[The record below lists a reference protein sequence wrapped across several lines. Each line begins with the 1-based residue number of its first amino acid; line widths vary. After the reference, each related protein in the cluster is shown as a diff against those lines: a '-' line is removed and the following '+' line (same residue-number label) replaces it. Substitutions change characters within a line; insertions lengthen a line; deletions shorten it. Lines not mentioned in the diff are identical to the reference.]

1 MPKKYIKGKDGK
13 FKGSLPDPAMLP
25 KAPISNS
32 LPTTPPPS
40 HTPSEPPSVS
50 LKAILN
56 SANPAEISIWNFG
69 RGKQTPPPLTENQ
82 EEATSALPLTTP
94 PVGVSVEAEA
104 LTPPPLSKS
113 LEEAAQ
119 SEEPSSF
126 SPPPLSSTFSSEPLS
141 SFYVSSQDIDFQ
153 IPESIARKVER
164 GDMVYFSEEYLLY
177 TDSYGDNNASHYP
190 AFPQKPEDL
199 IDLST
204 VRNGAV
210 AENINAA
217 TNYSELNNTV
227 KSYFTDGGCAALA
240 LEIHNRLP
248 GSKLGIV
255 VSAMIDDPSDATAAH
270 VYVSKDG
277 KILDGYGITGLAK
290 YDYQNAAGTDPDFME
305 VYAYDTTP
313 ETVQALIQHGCFGN
327 NFNESSKG
335 LIGKVAEL
343 VIGEKS

>member
-1 MPKKYIKGKDGK
+1 LKTKLENAETSSQL
-13 FKGSLPDPAMLP
+13 SLSQETEGLVPAH
-25 KAPISNS
+25 
-32 LPTTPPPS
+32 PS
-40 HTPSEPPSVS
+40 SPSET
-50 LKAILN
+50 LA
-56 SANPAEISIWNFG
+56 
-69 RGKQTPPPLTENQ
+69 
-82 EEATSALPLTTP
+82 
-94 PVGVSVEAEA
+94 
-104 LTPPPLSKS
+104 
-113 LEEAAQ
+113 
-119 SEEPSSF
+119 
-126 SPPPLSSTFSSEPLS
+126 

-164 GDMVYFSEEYLLY
+164 GDMVYFAEEHLLY

-199 IDLST
+199 IDLAT

-210 AENINAA
+210 AENINSA

-277 KILDGYGITGLAK
+277 KILDGYGITGLAE

-305 VYAYDTTP
+305 VYAYDATP

-327 NFNESSKG
+327 NFNEASKG

-343 VIGEKS
+343 VIGEKG

>member
-13 FKGSLPDPAMLP
+13 FKGSLPDPTMLP
-25 KAPISNS
+25 KAATIPH
-32 LPTTPPPS
+32 LPTLPTNTAKPLES
-40 HTPSEPPSVS
+40 ITGGLSG
-50 LKAILN
+50 
-56 SANPAEISIWNFG
+56 NPALVAIP
-69 RGKQTPPPLTENQ
+69 KTKLENKETSSQLSLSQ
-82 EEATSALPLTTP
+82 EPEGLVP
-94 PVGVSVEAEA
+94 
-104 LTPPPLSKS
+104 
-113 LEEAAQ
+113 AQ
-119 SEEPSSF
+119 PSS
-126 SPPPLSSTFSSEPLS
+126 SPEPLS

-153 IPESIARKVER
+153 IPEAIARKVER
-164 GDMVYFSEEYLLY
+164 GDMAYFSEEHLLY

-190 AFPQKPEDL
+190 AFPQNPEDL
-199 IDLST
+199 IDLAT
-204 VRNGAV
+204 VRNGEV
-210 AENINAA
+210 AENINSA
-217 TNYSELNNTV
+217 TSYSELNSTV

-277 KILDGYGITGLAK
+277 KILDGYGITGLAE

-305 VYAYDTTP
+305 VYAYDATP

-327 NFNESSKG
+327 NFNEESKG

-343 VIGEKS
+343 VIGEKG